1 MKPDVDIAVV
11 GAGAV
16 GLAAALMA
24 AQQGLRVAVVEAH
37 APAAWRADQPDLRVY
52 ALALDNQALLE
63 NLGVWP
69 AIKAR
74 RAEPYAAMTVFDEV
88 QGSPLR
94 FSAGELGRSHLGHI
108 VENNALVE
116 TLWQALQPLKNVSMH
131 CPDKIQAVSDQED
144 SVTLALQSGLEI
156 SAGIAIGA
164 DGARSKVRDLVGI
177 ETSAHDYAQKGL
189 VAFVRTELPHQ
200 KTAWQR
206 FLSTGPLA
214 FLPFGEHVCSIV
226 WTLPD
231 ERADALLQ
239 ADAGAFCRALDSAFA
254 GTLGKT
260 ELVSERAAFPLRRQ
274 LAKTMMQGRT
284 LLLGDAAHAVHPL
297 AGQGVNLG
305 LRDVAALQEVFVAA
319 KARQADPLALDAL
332 HRWARQRFSDNAMA
346 AYAFENINRVF
357 SNDNFALSLLR
368 GPLLGV
374 GDKITPLKNA
384 MARYAAGI

>member
-1 MKPDVDIAVV
+1 MKTDVDIAVI

-24 AQQGLRVAVVEAH
+24 AQQGLRVAIVEAH
-37 APAAWRADQPDLRVY
+37 APAAWQPDQPDLRVY

-69 AIKAR
+69 AVKAR

-94 FSAGELGRSHLGHI
+94 FNAGELGRSHLGHI
-108 VENNALVE
+108 VENSALVE
-116 TLWQALQPLKNVSMH
+116 ALWQALQPLKNVNLH
-131 CPDKIQAVSDQED
+131 CPDKIRAVSNLED
-144 SVTLALQSGLEI
+144 SVLLTLQSGLEI

-164 DGARSKVRDLVGI
+164 DGARSKVRDLIGI
-177 ETSAHDYAQKGL
+177 ETSVHDYAQKGL
-189 VAFVRTELPHQ
+189 VAFVKTELPHRH
-200 KTAWQR
+200 TAWQR

-214 FLPFGEHVCSIV
+214 FLPFGGHVCSIV
-226 WTLPD
+226 WTLPV

-239 ADAGAFCRALDSAFA
+239 ADAETFCRALDSAFA

-260 ELVSERAAFPLRRQ
+260 ELVSERAAFPLKRQ

-305 LRDVAALQEVFVAA
+305 LRDVAALQEVFIAA
-319 KARQADPLALDAL
+319 KARQADPLALNAL
-332 HRWARQRFSDNAMA
+332 QRWARQRFSDNAMA

-357 SNDNFALSLLR
+357 SNSNFALSLLR

>member
-1 MKPDVDIAVV
+1 MRTDVDIAIV

-24 AQQGLRVAVVEAH
+24 VQQGLRVAIVEAH

-69 AIKAR
+69 AVKAR

-94 FSAGELGRSHLGHI
+94 FNAGELGRSHLGHI
-108 VENNALVE
+108 VENNVLVE
-116 TLWQALQPLKNVSMH
+116 TLWQALQSLKNVSLH
-131 CPDKIQAVSDQED
+131 CPDKIQAMSNQED
-144 SVTLALQSGLEI
+144 SVMLTLQSGVEI

-164 DGARSKVRDLVGI
+164 DGARSKVRDLIGI
-177 ETSAHDYAQKGL
+177 ETSTHDYAQKGL
-189 VAFVRTELPHQ
+189 VAFVKTELPHRH
-200 KTAWQR
+200 TAWQR

-239 ADAGAFCRALDSAFA
+239 AEAEAFCHALDSAFA

-305 LRDVAALQEVFVAA
+305 LRDVAALQAVFVAA
-319 KARQADPLALDAL
+319 KTRQADPLALNAL
-332 HRWARQRFSDNAMA
+332 QRWARQRFSDNAMA

>member
-1 MKPDVDIAVV
+1 MKTDVDIAVI

-37 APAAWRADQPDLRVY
+37 APEAWQADRPDLRVY
-52 ALALDNQALLE
+52 ALALDNQTLLE
-63 NLGVWP
+63 GFGVWP
-69 AIKAR
+69 AIIAR

-88 QGSPLR
+88 QGAPLH
-94 FSAGELGRSHLGHI
+94 FIAGELGRRHLGHI
-108 VENNALVE
+108 VENSVLVE
-116 TLWQALQPLKNVSMH
+116 TLWQALQPMKNVSFH
-131 CPDKIQAVSDQED
+131 CPDKIKAVSNQDQD
-144 SVTLALQSGLEI
+144 ITLTLHSGIEI

-177 ETSAHDYAQKGL
+177 QTRVHDYGQKGL
-189 VAFVRTELPHQ
+189 VAFVKTELAHRH
-200 KTAWQR
+200 TAWQR
-206 FLSTGPLA
+206 FLRTGPLA
-214 FLPFGEHVCSIV
+214 FLPFGDHVCSIV
-226 WTLPD
+226 WTLPN
-231 ERADALLQ
+231 ERADELLG
-239 ADAGAFCRALDSAFA
+239 ADADTFCRALESAFA
-254 GTLGKT
+254 GTLGKV
-260 ELVSERAAFPLRRQ
+260 ELVSERAAFPLKRQ
-274 LAKTMMQGRT
+274 LADTMLQERT

-305 LRDVAALQEVFVAA
+305 LRDVAALREVFVAA
-319 KARQADPLALDAL
+319 KAKQADPLALNAL
-332 HRWARQRFSDNAMA
+332 QRWARQRFSDNAVA

-368 GPLLGV
+368 GPLLGA

>member
-1 MKPDVDIAVV
+1 MRTDVDIAIV

-24 AQQGLRVAVVEAH
+24 VQQGLRVAIVEAH

-69 AIKAR
+69 AVKAR

-94 FSAGELGRSHLGHI
+94 FNAGELGRSHLGHI
-108 VENNALVE
+108 VENNVLVE
-116 TLWQALQPLKNVSMH
+116 TLWQALQSLKNVSLH
-131 CPDKIQAVSDQED
+131 CPDKIQAMSNQED
-144 SVTLALQSGLEI
+144 SVMLTLQSGVEI

-164 DGARSKVRDLVGI
+164 DGARSKVRDLIGI
-177 ETSAHDYAQKGL
+177 ETSTHDYAQKGL
-189 VAFVRTELPHQ
+189 VAFVKTELPHRH
-200 KTAWQR
+200 TAWQR

-231 ERADALLQ
+231 ERAETLLQ
-239 ADAGAFCRALDSAFA
+239 AEAEAFCHALDSAFA

-305 LRDVAALQEVFVAA
+305 LRDVAALQAVFVAA
-319 KARQADPLALDAL
+319 KTRQADPLALNAL
-332 HRWARQRFSDNAMA
+332 QRWARQRFSDNAMA

>member
-16 GLAAALMA
+16 GLAVALMA

-108 VENNALVE
+108 VENNVLVD

-177 ETSAHDYAQKGL
+177 ETSVHDYAQKGL
-189 VAFVRTELPHQ
+189 VAFVKTELPHQ

-214 FLPFGEHVCSIV
+214 FLPYGEHVCSIV

-319 KARQADPLALDAL
+319 KARQADPLALNAL
-332 HRWARQRFSDNAMA
+332 QRWARQRFSDNAMA

>member
-1 MKPDVDIAVV
+1 MKPDVDIVVV

-24 AQQGLRVAVVEAH
+24 AQQGLRVAIVEAH
-37 APAAWRADQPDLRVY
+37 APVAWRADQPDLRVY

-108 VENNALVE
+108 VENNVLVE
-116 TLWQALQPLKNVSMH
+116 TLWQALQTLKNVSMH
-131 CPDKIQAVSDQED
+131 CPDKIQAVSNQED
-144 SVTLALQSGLEI
+144 SVMLTLQSGLEI

-164 DGARSKVRDLVGI
+164 DGARSKVRDLIGI
-177 ETSAHDYAQKGL
+177 ETSVHDYAQKGL
-189 VAFVRTELPHQ
+189 VAFVKTELPHRH
-200 KTAWQR
+200 TAWQR

-214 FLPFGEHVCSIV
+214 FLPFGEQVCSIV

-239 ADAGAFCRALDSAFA
+239 AEAEAFCRALDSAFA

-260 ELVSERAAFPLRRQ
+260 ALVSERAAFPLKRQ

-305 LRDVAALQEVFVAA
+305 LRDVAALQAVFIAA
-319 KARQADPLALDAL
+319 QARKIDPLALNAL
-332 HRWARQRFSDNAMA
+332 QRWARQRFSDNAMA

-384 MARYAAGI
+384 MARYAAGL

>member
-1 MKPDVDIAVV
+1 MKTDVDIAVI

-24 AQQGLRVAVVEAH
+24 ARQDLRVAVVEAH
-37 APAAWRADQPDLRVY
+37 APEAWQADRPDLRVY

-63 NLGVWP
+63 DLGVWP
-69 AIKAR
+69 AVKTR

-88 QGSPLR
+88 QASPLR
-94 FSAGELGRSHLGHI
+94 FSAGELGRSYLGHI
-108 VENNALVE
+108 VENSLLVE
-116 TLWQALQPLKNVSMH
+116 TLWRALQPLKNVSFH
-131 CPDKIQAVSDQED
+131 CPDKIE
-144 SVTLALQSGLEI
+144 SVTNYDHDVTLTLRSGIEL
-156 SAGIAIGA
+156 SAGIVIGA

-177 ETSAHDYAQKGL
+177 ETRMHDYGQKGL
-189 VAFVRTELPHQ
+189 VAFVKTELPHRH
-200 KTAWQR
+200 TAWQR

-214 FLPFGEHVCSIV
+214 FLPFGEQVCSIV
-226 WTLPD
+226 WTLPN
-231 ERADALLQ
+231 ERADELLG
-239 ADAGAFCRALDSAFA
+239 ADADTFCRALESAFA
-254 GTLGKT
+254 GTLGKV
-260 ELVSERAAFPLRRQ
+260 ELVSERAAFPLKRQ
-274 LAKTMMQGRT
+274 LANTMLQGRT

-305 LRDVAALQEVFVAA
+305 LRDVAALQAVFTGA
-319 KARQADPLALDAL
+319 KAGQSDPLALKAL
-332 HRWARQRFSDNAMA
+332 QRWARQRFSDNAVA

-368 GPLLGV
+368 GPLLGA

>member
-1 MKPDVDIAVV
+1 MKTDVDIAVI

-24 AQQGLRVAVVEAH
+24 AQQGLRVAIVEAH
-37 APAAWRADQPDLRVY
+37 APVAWRADQPDLRVY
-52 ALALDNQALLE
+52 ALALDNQVLLE

-69 AIKAR
+69 AVKAR
-74 RAEPYAAMTVFDEV
+74 RAEPYSAMTVFDEV

-94 FSAGELGRSHLGHI
+94 FNAGDLGRSHLGHI
-108 VENNALVE
+108 VENNVLVE
-116 TLWQALQPLKNVSMH
+116 ALWQALQPLKNVSLH
-131 CPDKIQAVSDQED
+131 CPDKIRAVSDQED
-144 SVTLALQSGLEI
+144 SVMLTLQSGLEI

-164 DGARSKVRDLVGI
+164 DGARSKVRDLIGI
-177 ETSAHDYAQKGL
+177 ETSVHDYAQKGL
-189 VAFVRTELPHQ
+189 VAFVKTELPHRH
-200 KTAWQR
+200 TAWQR

-214 FLPFGEHVCSIV
+214 FLPFGGHVCSIV
-226 WTLPD
+226 WTLPV

-239 ADAGAFCRALDSAFA
+239 ADAETFCRALDSAFA

-260 ELVSERAAFPLRRQ
+260 ELVSERAAFPLKRQ

-305 LRDVAALQEVFVAA
+305 LRDVAALQEVFIAA
-319 KARQADPLALDAL
+319 NARQADPLALNAL
-332 HRWARQRFSDNAMA
+332 QRWARQRFSDNATA

-357 SNDNFALSLLR
+357 SNSNFALSLLR